1 VSMFGLAL
9 RSLRFRTGA
18 FLASFVAMFLGATI
32 LMAFGSLLD
41 TSMGEG
47 VSATSKETLTTMASV
62 VGGWGLL
69 MVVFAV
75 TSTLTLSVRQRS
87 TEMALLKSIG
97 ATPGQIGRMIVGEA
111 AVVAIVAALL
121 AIPPAMLGGRLL
133 LEVLASTD
141 QVAPDVAY
149 AFGPI
154 AIHMGLG
161 ITFVSATVAAVL
173 TARRATRMR
182 ATESLVDAATGGARM
197 SKKRVIAAWVFI
209 ALGLNMGVMTA
220 TVMHG
225 KGTDAMQTAG
235 QASIWF
241 AIGLALLS
249 PVLVRTVTTV
259 LAGLLQ
265 RLGGVSGYLTVQ
277 NVRQRTDQMAS
288 ALMPIILFTGIA
300 TGTLYM
306 QSIENGATAAAGIA
320 KTNEQKNIESLN
332 FIVIGMLVLFAAIM
346 LINTLIAATTYRSR
360 EFGRQRLVGATPR
373 QVLRMVSLEGI
384 VLTATGVL
392 FGTIASMVTVLP
404 FSIARTDSVLPDSTI
419 GIYLGVVALAATLTL
434 AAGLGTTRRA
444 IRTPAVEAA
453 IA

>member
-1 VSMFGLAL
+1 MFGLAL
-9 RSLRFRTGA
+9 RSLRFRAGA
-18 FLASFVAMFLGATI
+18 FLASFVVMFLGATI
-32 LMAFGSLLD
+32 LMAFASMLD
-41 TSMGEG
+41 TGMGEG
-47 VSATSKETLTTMASV
+47 VPATSKETLITMASV

-69 MVVFAV
+69 LVVFAV
-75 TSTLTLSVRQRS
+75 TSTLTLSVHQRS

-97 ATPGQIGRMIVGEA
+97 ATPAQIGRMIVGEA
-111 AVVAIVAALL
+111 AVVAIAAALL

-133 LEVLASTD
+133 LELLASTD

-154 AIHMGLG
+154 AINMGLG
-161 ITFVSATVAAVL
+161 ITFVSATIAAVL

-182 ATESLVDAATGGARM
+182 AAESLVAAATDNARM
-197 SKKRVIAAWVFI
+197 SKKRMVAAWIFI

-241 AIGLALLS
+241 AIGLALLA
-249 PVLVRTVTTV
+249 PVLVRTVTVV

-265 RLGGVSGYLTVQ
+265 TLGGVSGYLTVQ
-277 NVRQRTDQMAS
+277 NVRQRTNQMAS

-306 QSIENGATAAAGIA
+306 QSIENGAAAAEGIA
-320 KTNEQKNIESLN
+320 QTNEQKNIETLN
-332 FIVIGMLVLFAAIM
+332 FVVIGMVVLFAAIM
-346 LINTLIAATTYRSR
+346 LINTLIAATTYRGR
-360 EFGRQRLVGATPR
+360 EFGQQRLVGATPP
-373 QVLRMVSLEGI
+373 QVLRMVSIEGI

-392 FGTIASMVTVLP
+392 FGTIASMVTILP
-404 FSIARTDSVLPDSTI
+404 FSIARTSSVLPDSTI
-419 GIYLGVVALAATLTL
+419 GIYLGIVALAVTLTL
-434 AAGLGTTRRA
+434 ATSLGTTRRA
-444 IRTPAVEAA
+444 IRTPAIEAVSV
-453 IA
+453 